1 MHKLQSAG
9 VTAIALNSASDLM
22 DDPHLLA
29 RGYMQFITRDFMGE
43 QPHPSSP
50 WRPGREA
57 IPIRTPAPTLGQH
70 NQQIL
75 GGLLGLSDSQLEIL
89 NQDGIIGNK
98 PRLA

>member
-1 MHKLQSAG
+1 
-9 VTAIALNSASDLM
+9 M
-22 DDPHLLA
+22 DDPHLVA
-29 RGYMQFITRDFMGE
+29 CGYMQFITRDFMGE

-75 GGLLGLSDSQLEIL
+75 GRLLGLSDSQLEIL
-89 NQDGIIGNK
+89 KQDGIIGNK

>member
-29 RGYMQFITRDFMGE
+29 RGFMQFITRDFMGD
-43 QPHPSSP
+43 QPHPSAP
-50 WRPGREA
+50 WRLGSEA
-57 IPIRTPAPTLGQH
+57 IPIRTSAPTLGQH

-75 GGLLGLSDSQLEIL
+75 GGLLGLSDSQLESL

-98 PRLA
+98 PRIT